1 MNISFIAD
9 VHVGNFRKFGGQ
21 MLGSIN
27 DRASAV
33 LATLESAVIES
44 HSRMDDA
51 LVICGDLFDY
61 AKPEPAVI
69 SAVADTLRQ
78 HEQVHILVGNHDM
91 SSITPGDNAV
101 SVLNHLDNVITYE
114 RPATYVPSREVCFY
128 FVPFQPG
135 SPIDWLP
142 GVLEEKGRPPGLDRE
157 QARIV
162 LCAHFGI
169 SDEKTPYYLDESA
182 GSIRADKLAKICKKY
197 GVTHVMSGDWHR
209 HQTWEIDGVK
219 IVQIGSLA
227 PSRFPPN
234 YEHGHEGPMVR
245 LCADGSVQMQDIMGP
260 RFFRE
265 SWDGG
270 ALAIEKSLLKKR
282 MSPMTFVKIDVKPA
296 ELDDAKAW
304 ANEQGFAGVEFN
316 VNRTE
321 QIARARTAAFEA
333 KQASTMNDAVRLFV
347 EAMPLD
353 DGVDRDTVLQ
363 HCRRL
368 IG

>member
-1 MNISFIAD
+1 MSVSFIAD
-9 VHVGNFRKFGGQ
+9 VHVGNFRKFGGV
-21 MLGSIN
+21 LRGSVN

-33 LATLESAVIES
+33 LATLETAVIES
-44 HSRMDDA
+44 YSRDDEA

-61 AKPEPAVI
+61 ARPEPALI

-78 HEQVHILVGNHDM
+78 HRSVHILVGNHDM
-91 SSITPGDNAV
+91 TSTMPGDNAV
-101 SVLNHLDNVITYE
+101 SVLNHLDNVTTYE
-114 RPATYVPSREVCFY
+114 RPGIVDFASCRLILM
-128 FVPFQPG
+128 PFKSGAPA
-135 SPIDWLP
+135 DWLSESLRLLFR
-142 GVLEEKGRPPGLDRE
+142 GVDAPDVYTIM
-157 QARIV
+157 AT
-162 LCAHFGI
+162 HFGI
-169 SDEKTPYYLDESA
+169 SDDGTPYYLDETA
-182 GSIRADKLAKICKKY
+182 GSIRADKLAKICNDF
-197 GVTHVMSGDWHR
+197 GVHCVMAGDWHR
-209 HQTWEIDGVK
+209 HAEWHIDGVHM
-219 IVQIGSLA
+219 VQVGSLA

-234 YEHGHEGPMVR
+234 YEHGDRGPMVC
-245 LCADGSVQMQDIMGP
+245 LEDNGTTSVLNIPGP
-260 RFFRE
+260 RFLRE
-265 SWDGG
+265 SWDDG
-270 ALAIEKSLLKKR
+270 ALAVERALVTKTMTPS
-282 MSPMTFVKIDVKPA
+282 TFVKIDVKPA
-296 ELDDAKAW
+296 ALDDAKAW

>member
-1 MNISFIAD
+1 MSVSFIAD
-9 VHVGNFRKFGGQ
+9 VHVGNFRKFGGV
-21 MLGSIN
+21 MRGSIN
-27 DRASAV
+27 DRAAAV
-33 LATLESAVIES
+33 LAALETAVIES
-44 HSRMDDA
+44 ESRGDEA

-61 AKPEPAVI
+61 AKPEPALLA
-69 SAVADTLRQ
+69 AVADTLRQ
-78 HEQVHILVGNHDM
+78 HRSVHVLVGNHDM
-91 SSITPGDNAV
+91 SSTTPGDNAV
-101 SVLNHLDNVITYE
+101 TVLNHLDNVITYE
-114 RPATYVPSREVCFY
+114 RPGYVELDSCQLVLMPFASGDPAT
-128 FVPFQPG
+128 
-135 SPIDWLP
+135 WLP
-142 GVLEEKGRPPGLDRE
+142 SSLERLSIDRHN
-157 QARIV
+157 AHPDAYVIM
-162 LCAHFGI
+162 ATHFGI

-182 GSIRADKLAKICKKY
+182 GSIRADRLAKICNDR
-197 GVTHVMSGDWHR
+197 GIHCVMAGDWHR
-209 HQTWEIDGVK
+209 HAEWNIDGVHM
-219 IVQIGSLA
+219 VQVGSLA

-234 YEHGHEGPMVR
+234 YEHGHHGPMVTKYD
-245 LCADGSVQMQDIMGP
+245 DGTMGVLDIPGP
-260 RFFRE
+260 RFMRE

-270 ALAIEKSLLKKR
+270 ALAVERALVTKR
-282 MSPMTFVKIDVKPA
+282 MSPMTFVKIDVKPD